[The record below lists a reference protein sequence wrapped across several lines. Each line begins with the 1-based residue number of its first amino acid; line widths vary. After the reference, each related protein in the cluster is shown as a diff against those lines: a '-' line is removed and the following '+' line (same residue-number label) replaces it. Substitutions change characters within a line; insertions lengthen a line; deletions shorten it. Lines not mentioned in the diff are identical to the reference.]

1 MGALSVIFFYTND
14 QLPKIT
20 KVKFRE
26 FCVFLR
32 LKNSDCVP
40 AYNLPTNH
48 TRPSPY
54 DRIEAVADGLD
65 EGFGEG
71 FIAQDGKHGRT

>member
-1 MGALSVIFFYTND
+1 MGTLSVIFFYTND

-32 LKNSDCVP
+32 LKNPDCVP
-40 AYNLPTNH
+40 ALQFTHQSHPTKP
-48 TRPSPY
+48 RQRGRG
-54 DRIEAVADGLD
+54 DRGR
-65 EGFGEG
+65 FG
-71 FIAQDGKHGRT
+71 